1 MEAMTYEPPRTR
13 GLSLGR
19 AFGGRIVIQPST
31 LLMLALIALLFS
43 TSGGAQLDRRSF
55 TVGLLFAVLL
65 FGSVLVHELAHAAT
79 AKAFRREVHEVVLTL
94 WGGHTTFDARSMTPL
109 ISGVTAAVGP
119 LANFV
124 LAGLAALT
132 LSTGA
137 LNVSL
142 VQLAEGDIT
151 AQGVVRYLM
160 IVNLVLGVFNALP
173 GIPMDGG
180 RVLEAIVWGVTG
192 NRFRGVIIAA
202 WLGRAVAV
210 GVLVVAVAIPVGQG
224 RGPTLFDLM
233 WPLLIFFVLW
243 PAASIALKG
252 AHVLERRQG
261 VTAQSLMVSA
271 TAVQFDATVE
281 QARSHAHERGAQEVV
296 VVAADGAPAGHFPV
310 ALTDVVPAESRAAT
324 GLQSVT
330 MPIPRGAAATLN
342 LTGDALT
349 EALQEWWGRTDVW
362 VVHDDDEVV
371 GVVRLADVMNAL
383 Q

>member
-1 MEAMTYEPPRTR
+1 MTYEPPRTR

-31 LLMLALIALLFS
+31 LVMLALIALLFS

-65 FGSVLVHELAHAAT
+65 FASVFVHELAHAAA
-79 AKAFRREVHEVVLTL
+79 AKAFRRDVHEVVLTL
-94 WGGHTTFDARSMTPL
+94 WGGHTSFDARGMTPL
-109 ISGVTAAVGP
+109 ISGVTAVVGP
-119 LANFV
+119 VANFL
-124 LAGLAALT
+124 LAGAAWLA

-137 LNVSL
+137 LNATL

-151 AQGVVRYLM
+151 VHSVVRYLL
-160 IVNLVLGVFNALP
+160 IVNVVLGVFNALP

-180 RVLEAIVWGVTG
+180 RVLEAIVWHVTG
-192 NRFRGVIIAA
+192 NRYRGVIVAA

-210 GVLVVAVAIPVGQG
+210 GVIVVALATPLVQG
-224 RGPTLFDLM
+224 RAPAFFDLV
-233 WPLLIFFVLW
+233 WPVLIFFVLW
-243 PAASIALKG
+243 PAASLALRG
-252 AHVLERRQG
+252 AQALERRQG
-261 VTAQSLMVSA
+261 VSAQSLMVSA

-281 QARSHAHERGAQEVV
+281 QARDHAHRVGAQEVV
-296 VVAADGAPAGHFPV
+296 VVAADGSPAGHFPV
-310 ALTDVVPAESRAAT
+310 ALTDVVPAEDRAST

-330 MPIPRGAAATLN
+330 MPIPRGADADLG

-362 VVHDDDEVV
+362 VVSDNDTVV
-371 GVVRLADVMNAL
+371 GVVRLADVMKAL